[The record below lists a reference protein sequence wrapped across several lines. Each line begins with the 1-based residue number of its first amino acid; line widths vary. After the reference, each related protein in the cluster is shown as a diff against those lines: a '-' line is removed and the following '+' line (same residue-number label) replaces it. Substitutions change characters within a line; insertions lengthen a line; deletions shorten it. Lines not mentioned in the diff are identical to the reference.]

1 MCKSQIIPGL
11 GLALLLA
18 VAACAPIPAVD
29 AFPKAAA
36 MPPPVLLPL
45 DGILAQAAAPSA
57 GAARADG
64 LAARAARLKARAN
77 LMRGPVHDPATRV
90 RLAAAIRQGRA

>member
-18 VAACAPIPAVD
+18 VAACAPILAVD

-36 MPPPVLLPL
+36 MPPPVLLRL

-77 LMRGPVHDPATRV
+77 LMRGPVHDPATRA